1 LSVHTQWTR
10 RLEAVTVA
18 LIFLAGLWFFFGQLV
33 ATRFDAVPGDLGDS
47 RFNAIVLEHGFRLLR
62 GDAWHRVFWTPNWA
76 FYPHKNVL
84 AYSDNLIGTL
94 PLYVAARAVGLGEMA
109 AFNTWVVIL
118 SVANFISMA
127 LLLREARLSRL
138 GAAVGG
144 FVFAFAMP
152 RGEQLN
158 HLQLFPQLFT
168 PLCFWC
174 LLKMRSLRA
183 WTVWGAVACAVLQ
196 LYAAVYVGWFLALA
210 LAICAVVTVFFAA
223 ASRGFRGALWGGFK
237 RLWLHLVAAALL
249 GMAALLP
256 MAIHYANAQK
266 EVGPRKYGE
275 MLPMLPRV
283 ASYFLPADYTF
294 LYHSMMLKMKQGLP
308 VAHEHVMFAGF
319 LVIACMAMMLV
330 VLLRAPRQIAAHW
343 WHCVLVAIW
352 LTTVA
357 TTLFVD
363 GSLWG
368 TLHRVIP
375 GAGGIRAVSR
385 IVMLQ
390 LLPLGAAA
398 AWAVTGLER
407 RLGFVVAALFAALVV
422 LENSG
427 TAGYHFSARDHAA
440 RIERIKRELTSTHCD
455 TFFLTGS
462 DEPYKVQLDAMWA
475 SLLSKVPTINGY
487 SGNTPRRWPFENP
500 RDVRPGQ
507 LKAWLHRHHAPIE
520 GLCEL
525 HQQSP
530 RMP

>member
-1 LSVHTQWTR
+1 MHTQWTR
-10 RLEAVTVA
+10 RLELAIVA
-18 LIFLAGLWFFFGQLV
+18 LIFLSGLWFFFGQLV
-33 ATRFDAVPGDLGDS
+33 STRFDAVPGDLGDS
-47 RFNAIVLEHGFRLLR
+47 RFNAIVLEHGFRFLR

-76 FYPHKNVL
+76 FHPHKNVL
-84 AYSDNLIGTL
+84 AYSDNLLGTL
-94 PLYVAARAVGLGEMA
+94 PLYIAARAVGLGEMA
-109 AFNTWVVIL
+109 AFNAWVVVL
-118 SVANFISMA
+118 SVANFVSMA
-127 LLLREARLSRL
+127 LLLREAQVSRL

-158 HLQLFPQLFT
+158 HLQLFPQFFT
-168 PLCFWC
+168 PLCFLC

-210 LAICAVVTVFFAA
+210 LAIGAMVTAFLAA
-223 ASRGFRGALWGGFK
+223 ASRKFRGALWGGFK
-237 RLWLHLVAAALL
+237 RLWLHVIGAALL
-249 GMAALLP
+249 GVAALLP
-256 MAIHYANAQK
+256 MTIHYANAQA
-266 EVGPRKYGE
+266 EVGRRKYGE

-283 ASYFLPADYTF
+283 ASYFLPADYTL

-319 LVIACMAMMLV
+319 LVMACMVMLLAA
-330 VLLRAPRQIAAHW
+330 LLRASRTAHW
-343 WHCVLVAIW
+343 WHWVLVAIW
-352 LTTVA
+352 LTTVTA
-357 TTLFVD
+357 TLFVN

-398 AWAVTGLER
+398 AWAVTGLQR

-427 TAGYHFSARDHAA
+427 AASYHFSARDHAA
-440 RIERIKRELTSTHCD
+440 RIDRIKLQLASKQCD
-455 TFFLTGS
+455 TFFLTGT

-500 RDVRPGQ
+500 REVRPVQ
-507 LKAWLHRHHAPIE
+507 LKVWMRRHQAPIGE
-520 GLCEL
+520 LCEL
-525 HQQSP
+525 HQ
-530 RMP
+530 